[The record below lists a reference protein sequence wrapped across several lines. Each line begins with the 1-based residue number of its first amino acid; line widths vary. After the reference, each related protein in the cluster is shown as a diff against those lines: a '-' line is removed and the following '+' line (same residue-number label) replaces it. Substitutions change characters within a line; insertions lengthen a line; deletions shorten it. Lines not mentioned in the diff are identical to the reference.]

1 MIRPVERGSQIRVVI
16 ITIGLLLTLNGLA
29 TWIWT
34 GEVRAVQ
41 SPFPGGTFDIGGVA
55 IAYADVGTIAVC
67 FAAVVVMWAFF
78 QFTKVGLA
86 MRAAAVNPNEARL
99 VGVRVPLML
108 GLGWGLAAVLGA
120 IAGMLTAP
128 SVFLDPNMMQS
139 VLIYAFAAAVL
150 GGIDSPIGAV
160 VGGLILGVGLNLIGT
175 YIDFIGVRPPPAG
188 GAARDP
194 RRPPRPPG
202 RPLREARG
210 EEGMSRAT
218 LRTLIVFVVVSVIV
232 FTLPAFV
239 NDFRAQQFS
248 YVGIY
253 LVALIGL
260 NILTGYTGQISLG
273 HGAFMAIGGYTT
285 AILMTDHGVKD
296 IVTIPIAIVVTGV
309 AGFLFGLPAA
319 RLSGLYL
326 ALATFA
332 IAVAMPSVIK
342 RFEGFTGGGSGVN
355 LFGTPELTASLTPVR
370 IAGFELNFNNWL
382 YYLAW
387 SIAMIGYVIGWLI
400 LRGRTGRA
408 FRAVRDSE
416 TAAVSSGVSLARTKA
431 LAFGISAAYAGAAG
445 ALFAIATTYVNPD
458 TFPVALSI
466 FLLVGVV
473 VAGLGSLQGLIIGA
487 IFIQFMPLWAQN
499 ISKSPGAPAVIYGAF
514 LILVVLALPGG
525 AAGLISRLTQLTRRG
540 RDFQKP

>member
-1 MIRPVERGSQIRVVI
+1 
-16 ITIGLLLTLNGLA
+16 
-29 TWIWT
+29 
-34 GEVRAVQ
+34 
-41 SPFPGGTFDIGGVA
+41 
-55 IAYADVGTIAVC
+55 
-67 FAAVVVMWAFF
+67 
-78 QFTKVGLA
+78 
-86 MRAAAVNPNEARL
+86 
-99 VGVRVPLML
+99 
-108 GLGWGLAAVLGA
+108 
-120 IAGMLTAP
+120 
-128 SVFLDPNMMQS
+128 
-139 VLIYAFAAAVL
+139 
-150 GGIDSPIGAV
+150 
-160 VGGLILGVGLNLIGT
+160 
-175 YIDFIGVRPPPAG
+175 
-188 GAARDP
+188 
-194 RRPPRPPG
+194 
-202 RPLREARG
+202 
-210 EEGMSRAT
+210 MSRAT
-218 LRTLIVFVVVSVIV
+218 LRTLLVFVVVGAIV

-239 NDFRAQQFS
+239 TDFRAQQFS

-285 AILMTDHGVKD
+285 AILMADHGVKD
-296 IVTIPIAIVVTGV
+296 IVTIPIAIVVTGI

-387 SIAMIGYVIGWLI
+387 SIAMIGYVVGWLI

-473 VAGLGSLQGLIIGA
+473 VAGLGSLQGLIVGA

-525 AAGLISRLTQLTRRG
+525 AAGLVARVVQLTRRG
-540 RDFQKP
+540 KDFQKP

>member
-1 MIRPVERGSQIRVVI
+1 
-16 ITIGLLLTLNGLA
+16 
-29 TWIWT
+29 
-34 GEVRAVQ
+34 
-41 SPFPGGTFDIGGVA
+41 
-55 IAYADVGTIAVC
+55 
-67 FAAVVVMWAFF
+67 
-78 QFTKVGLA
+78 
-86 MRAAAVNPNEARL
+86 
-99 VGVRVPLML
+99 
-108 GLGWGLAAVLGA
+108 
-120 IAGMLTAP
+120 
-128 SVFLDPNMMQS
+128 
-139 VLIYAFAAAVL
+139 
-150 GGIDSPIGAV
+150 
-160 VGGLILGVGLNLIGT
+160 
-175 YIDFIGVRPPPAG
+175 
-188 GAARDP
+188 
-194 RRPPRPPG
+194 
-202 RPLREARG
+202 
-210 EEGMSRAT
+210 
-218 LRTLIVFVVVSVIV
+218 
-232 FTLPAFV
+232 
-239 NDFRAQQFS
+239 
-248 YVGIY
+248 
-253 LVALIGL
+253 
-260 NILTGYTGQISLG
+260 
-273 HGAFMAIGGYTT
+273 MAIGGYTT

-296 IVTIPIAIVVTGV
+296 IATIPIAIVVTGV

-370 IAGFELNFNNWL
+370 IAGFELDFNNWL

-387 SIAMIGYVIGWLI
+387 SIAMVGYVIGWLL

-473 VAGLGSLQGLIIGA
+473 VAGLGSLTGLIVGA

-499 ISKSPGAPAVIYGAF
+499 ISKSPGAPAVVYGAI

-525 AAGLISRLTQLTRRG
+525 AAGLFARVQQLTRRG